1 MAKDAKM
8 VLKVLGD
15 VAQSIIKAPG
25 MVVGGVVG
33 LGAMGVSA
41 ASKGVAAGTR
51 AFASGIGGG
60 FRAVTGM
67 GKAGQKV
74 ATELAEESFDAMDDV
89 VRYLNGSD
97 IAEDIAESI
106 AKTGVGE
113 KSGLGGFIGEHPFIA
128 TGIAAGGGY
137 AASRIFDDD
146 E

>member
-67 GKAGQKV
+67 GKAV
-74 ATELAEESFDAMDDV
+74 AEESFDAMDDV